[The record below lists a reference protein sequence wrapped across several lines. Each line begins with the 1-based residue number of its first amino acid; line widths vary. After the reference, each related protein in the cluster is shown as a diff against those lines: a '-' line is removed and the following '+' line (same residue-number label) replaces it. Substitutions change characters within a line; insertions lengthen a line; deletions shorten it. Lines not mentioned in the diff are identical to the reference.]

1 MATTRAITHRD
12 LTLND
17 LNAPPSHN
25 SRCTGQD
32 RHVRIA
38 TIGSL
43 LFEKK
48 PCALQS
54 FLPLLE
60 EVEQSTRPL
69 LLVAE
74 DVEGEALAAL
84 VVNKLRGGLWAR
96 PRRRLI
102 CAETNLDEG
111 A

>member
-1 MATTRAITHRD
+1 
-12 LTLND
+12 
-17 LNAPPSHN
+17 
-25 SRCTGQD
+25 
-32 RHVRIA
+32 
-38 TIGSL
+38 L

-54 FLPLLE
+54 FLPLSE

-84 VVNKLRGGLWAR
+84 LVNKLRGGL
-96 PRRRLI
+96 
-102 CAETNLDEG
+102 
-111 A
+111 